1 MISSNTI
8 ALDEYVKAQR
18 MGQKEKKELEALGMD
33 PFPAVLDEVFPD
45 VASASVQELPV
56 SDVPADRIVGTKA
69 AGRTNAFSASFLPLP
84 DPGSEFAI
92 KWKALCTAHLSDV
105 GIRDPIECVE
115 YLGNFY
121 VVEGNKRVSVLRY
134 FGAVR
139 IPARV
144 TRVLPSGL
152 SDPQYAAY
160 QEFVEFQKA
169 TGIWDIQF
177 KKPGDY
183 SRLLSAIGKKPG
195 EMWTVSEKRML
206 ISTYY
211 FFKQAFNSL
220 GGMKQGREPEE
231 ALLLFLKVY
240 SYEALADM
248 SRAELRKALS
258 GLWGDVKAVSE
269 PETIKVETTPADDD
283 KVSVIQKLIFP
294 APKHLSVAFVYEKDP
309 DSSPWTKGHAEGAE
323 YLAEALSDSVTVNHY
338 FHADSGETAEEII
351 TKAVSDGAELVFTT
365 TPPMLDATLRAAVT
379 YPRAR
384 FFNCSACQPLSSVK
398 SYYCRTYEGKFI
410 TGVIAGALAENDL
423 VGYVGSYPI
432 LGVPASI
439 NAFALG
445 VRMTNPRAR
454 ILLEWTCMNAD
465 CIRTLREKGVRV
477 ISNRDIPVPDANYLK
492 HGQYGTFLIGS
503 DGELEPL
510 ASPCWL
516 WGKLYENI
524 VHSVLSGSAEKKDQA
539 VNYWW
544 GMDSGV
550 IDVTFSEQVPS
561 GVRTLAETL
570 MDMLK
575 KGQLDPFGQRLA
587 AQDGSL
593 ISDGETPL
601 SSMEILKMDRLAE
614 CVEGFIPEYDE
625 IFPMSR
631 ALVRELGVHRDRIPP
646 ETEDAP

>member
-1 MISSNTI
+1 M
-8 ALDEYVKAQR
+8 
-18 MGQKEKKELEALGMD
+18 
-33 PFPAVLDEVFPD
+33 
-45 VASASVQELPV
+45 
-56 SDVPADRIVGTKA
+56 
-69 AGRTNAFSASFLPLP
+69 
-84 DPGSEFAI
+84 
-92 KWKALCTAHLSDV
+92 
-105 GIRDPIECVE
+105 
-115 YLGNFY
+115 
-121 VVEGNKRVSVLRY
+121 
-134 FGAVR
+134 
-139 IPARV
+139 
-144 TRVLPSGL
+144 
-152 SDPQYAAY
+152 
-160 QEFVEFQKA
+160 
-169 TGIWDIQF
+169 
-177 KKPGDY
+177 
-183 SRLLSAIGKKPG
+183 
-195 EMWTVSEKRML
+195 
-206 ISTYY
+206 
-211 FFKQAFNSL
+211 
-220 GGMKQGREPEE
+220 
-231 ALLLFLKVY
+231 
-240 SYEALADM
+240 
-248 SRAELRKALS
+248 
-258 GLWGDVKAVSE
+258 
-269 PETIKVETTPADDD
+269 
-283 KVSVIQKLIFP
+283 
-294 APKHLSVAFVYEKDP
+294 
-309 DSSPWTKGHAEGAE
+309 
-323 YLAEALSDSVTVNHY
+323 NHY